1 MVEVERKRNKPTVVA
16 AEEEVL
22 MDPVV
27 KVVIV
32 MMVAMDL
39 HLVEETVQMAFIQEV

>member
-1 MVEVERKRNKPTVVA
+1 MEVERKRNKPTVVA
-16 AEEEVL
+16 AAEEVL

-32 MMVAMDL
+32 MMVQMEL
-39 HLVEETVQMAFIQEV
+39 QLLEETVQMAFIQEV